1 MISKRKVVV
10 RPPPPPLF
18 FFLFLWWILV
28 VTVEVDAGSAVAEV
42 AMTVAVGFC

>member
-1 MISKRKVVV
+1 MIWKRKVVV
-10 RPPPPPLF
+10 RPPPPF

-28 VTVEVDAGSAVAEV
+28 VTVEVDAGSVVAEV